1 METRN
6 GHILTGILLASGGS
20 MLWGISGVI
29 AQTLF
34 EGSAV
39 TPAWLTT
46 VRMTFAGVLL
56 LLYSLIRHQHTFA
69 VWHSWKTA
77 VQQIIFGIV
86 GLIPIQFFYFLAVHY
101 GNAAVATILQFLG
114 PIVIT
119 IYYVLFHR
127 QLPSRSETIGMVLA
141 LLGAFFV
148 VTHGHINH
156 LAVSP
161 ALLFWGLMSAVAVA
175 TSTLLPRPLLPSF
188 GSVNVNG
195 WGLLIGGLVMNMIQP
210 MWIGVPKMTLHVVLS
225 ICAVVLFGTL
235 IAFVMY
241 SVSLLYITP
250 TTASLMDAFEP
261 LAATIVSILVL
272 HTVFTWADALGGA
285 LIILAVV
292 MLSLSYRPP
301 VRDED

>member
-20 MLWGISGVI
+20 MLWGVSGVI

-34 EGSAV
+34 ENNIV

-46 VRMTFAGVLL
+46 IRMTLAGLL
-56 LLYSLIRHQHTFA
+56 LLLFNVVRHQDIFA
-69 VWHSWKTA
+69 VWRSWKTA
-77 VQQIIFGIV
+77 GQQIIFGLV
-86 GLIPIQFFYFLAVHY
+86 GLIPIQYFYFLAVHY
-101 GNAAVATILQFLG
+101 GNAAIATILQFLG

-119 IYYVLFHR
+119 VYYVIFHH

-148 VTHGHINH
+148 VTHGHITH

-175 TSTLLPRPLLPSF
+175 TSTLLPRPLLPTF

-195 WGLLIGGLVMNMIQP
+195 WGLLIGGVAMNFIQP
-210 MWIGVPKMTLHVVLS
+210 MWVGVPTLTPKTVLS
-225 ICAVVLFGTL
+225 IGAVVLFGTL

-261 LAATIVSILVL
+261 LAATVISILVL
-272 HTVFTWADALGGA
+272 HTVFTWSDALGGG

-292 MLSLSYRPP
+292 MLSISYHAPKRE
-301 VRDED
+301 ED

>member
-1 METRN
+1 MADDNSDDTGWPFASFIQRCSTSRYFCCLAVMEDGRTTN
-6 GHILTGILLASGGS
+6 YFWIGGINSYPILLFFSS
-20 MLWGISGVI
+20 PLW
-29 AQTLF
+29 QCCDCN
-34 EGSAV
+34 
-39 TPAWLTT
+39 
-46 VRMTFAGVLL
+46 
-56 LLYSLIRHQHTFA
+56 Y
-69 VWHSWKTA
+69 
-77 VQQIIFGIV
+77 
-86 GLIPIQFFYFLAVHY
+86 LAV
-101 GNAAVATILQFLG
+101 LG

-119 IYYVLFHR
+119 VYYVIFHH

-148 VTHGHINH
+148 VTHGHITH

-175 TSTLLPRPLLPSF
+175 TSTLLPRPLLPTF

-195 WGLLIGGLVMNMIQP
+195 WGLLIGGVAMNFIQP
-210 MWIGVPKMTLHVVLS
+210 MWVGVPTLTPKTVLS
-225 ICAVVLFGTL
+225 IGAVVLFGTL

-261 LAATIVSILVL
+261 LAATVISILVL
-272 HTVFTWADALGGA
+272 HTVFTWADALGGG

-292 MLSLSYRPP
+292 MLSISYHAPK
-301 VRDED
+301 RDED